1 MKSHLAIK
9 EKKEKLDKNKGIF
22 QFCGGCFAAQN
33 YMKTNVVYMFFFF
46 THILIIKHNIL
57 LSSKKS
63 PNLFSHI
70 HMKQAEELPGE
81 LFPRGCRS
89 VCHVWWE
96 SSQTHPSQEWA
107 GVKLTELKP
116 GGSGGGVVVVRW
128 CDLLGNVV
136 STVCCVFDLF
146 TQTYSHQSIK
156 AQTKHGRFDIRPQTW

>member
-1 MKSHLAIK
+1 MSTPTKIVCLDRRWTQPSIKVLDSDTLPLLLWVNCTKMCFPLLCQFCRLVGDDESHLAIK

-89 VCHVWWE
+89 VCHVW
-96 SSQTHPSQEWA
+96 
-107 GVKLTELKP
+107 
-116 GGSGGGVVVVRW
+116 
-128 CDLLGNVV
+128 
-136 STVCCVFDLF
+136 
-146 TQTYSHQSIK
+146 
-156 AQTKHGRFDIRPQTW
+156 